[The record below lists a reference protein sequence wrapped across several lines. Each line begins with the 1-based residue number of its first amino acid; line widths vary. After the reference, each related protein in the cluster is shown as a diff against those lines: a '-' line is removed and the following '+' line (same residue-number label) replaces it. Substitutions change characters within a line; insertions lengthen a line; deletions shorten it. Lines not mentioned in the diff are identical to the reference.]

1 MNNIITINNKPD
13 YAKDYEFIVARYVG
27 GEYWFYGAY
36 SDGFK
41 ADKVASEIFD
51 AVIFHNVR
59 IQGKKK

>member
-13 YAKDYEFIVARYVG
+13 YAKDYEFIVARYVD

-41 ADKVASEIFD
+41 ADKVANEIFN
-51 AVIFHNVR
+51 AVIFHNVK
-59 IQGKKK
+59 I

>member
-1 MNNIITINNKPD
+1 MNNIITINNKPE
-13 YAKDYEFIVARYVG
+13 YAKDYEFIVARYIG

-41 ADKVASEIFD
+41 ADEVAREIGD
-51 AVIFHNVR
+51 AVIFHDVR